1 MTGRG
6 GGRGGFAKRSG
17 GGGGGG
23 AAKRPRHEERPPVT
37 HVTLFGVELET
48 GAVPAPEQLAAAAA
62 AMRARPELAWLC
74 ENYCLH
80 AHVQVD
86 EISVER
92 VQVVGPL
99 AGLIVLGVTGSS
111 GTEDPGLIRNC
122 FSERVVFDI
131 HKVLSGPVFDLLYGR
146 SRQASRTKPLADLF
160 YRLSWMRLSEQEE
173 LGVCEL
179 AENGMTVRLAV
190 PELPRVVD
198 AAVADHVKQV
208 AAALTPDEGMLL
220 VLTEPT
226 GKPYFLG
233 GRRALALAH
242 SLTVSDP
249 DVSRVLSALQCL
261 AMQGGVVATA
271 HGPLAALTADVG
283 VLAAALGAQPLPCI
297 TIDLCLSMKN

>member
-6 GGRGGFAKRSG
+6 GGRGGLVKRRGDGS
-17 GGGGGG
+17 GGG

-74 ENYCLH
+74 ENYCLR

-92 VQVVGPL
+92 VQVAGPL

-111 GTEDPGLIRNC
+111 GTEDPGLIRSR
-122 FSERVVFDI
+122 FSERVVFDL
-131 HKVLSGPVFDLLYGR
+131 HMVLTGPVFDLLYGR

-173 LGVCEL
+173 LGFCDL
-179 AENGMTVRLAV
+179 AEDGMTVRLAV

-208 AAALTPDEGMLL
+208 ATAARDEGMLL
-220 VLTEPT
+220 VLTEPS
-226 GKPYFLG
+226 GKQFFLG

-261 AMQGGVVATA
+261 AMQGGTVTTA

-297 TIDLCLSMKN
+297 TVDLCLSMKD